1 MKKFIEQLEIN
12 LKKDIEEFNNNP
24 DLASI
29 RELYKQN
36 FNEIAVFIE
45 KIGYKLAIE
54 DISMIDRD
62 LTKIVMDNFLLL
74 KEINRAIFQQKFT
87 FSDIR

>member
-1 MKKFIEQLEIN
+1 MKKFIDQLEIN
-12 LKKDIEEFNNNP
+12 LKKDIEEFNNDP
-24 DLASI
+24 ALASI

-36 FNEIAVFIE
+36 YNEIEVFIE
-45 KIGYKLAIE
+45 RIGYKLAIE

-62 LTKIVMDNFLLL
+62 LTKIIIDNFLLL

-87 FSDIR
+87 LSDIR